1 METRLNFLQTR
12 KDWREEQ
19 AEWLLCFLPHCLP
32 GRLSWGGLWSSPICL
47 STGVNISAAPSPPP
61 PRHAAQH
68 SLKLQT
74 CRFSV

>member
-47 STGVNISAAPSPPP
+47 STGVNISAAPSPPSRSP
-61 PRHAAQH
+61 ALSEAANVQI
-68 SLKLQT
+68 
-74 CRFSV
+74 